1 MRFHI
6 NLAESAIDD
15 LKWFK
20 KNERVLILDMIEKQL
35 LYEPMIIT
43 WNRKELLRECVL
55 SRWELRIDNYRVFY
69 NIDKEQG
76 IVDITAVGYKKH
88 NKLFIRGKEVKI

>member
-1 MRFHI
+1 MKFHI

-15 LKWFK
+15 LRWFK

-35 LYEPMIIT
+35 LYEPMKIT
-43 WNRKELLRECVL
+43 RNRKDLRECVL

-76 IVDITAVGYKKH
+76 VVDITAVGYKKH
-88 NKLFIRGKEVKI
+88 NKLFIRGKEVEI